1 MVFFSTLCS
10 FDYFTGYEMKSTVN
24 RAGFF
29 LTKVQCNIFKIK
41 TGWQFLLT
49 LRPPWPSVY
58 KYLDIFSTLSS
69 FSLLCPVTSSTCL
82 PPESPPTL
90 SSLTLSSGVLCTPWA
105 RQFCLDLIV
114 SLSPAHQRMLNTL
127 PCSPRA
133 VSITSYLLSWSHD
146 NIVLSLNVVTIFFR
160 Q

>member
-82 PPESPPTL
+82 PPESPPIL
-90 SSLTLSSGVLCTPWA
+90 SSLTLSSGVLCTPWV

-114 SLSPAHQRMLNTL
+114 SLSLTHQRMLNTL
-127 PCSPRA
+127 PLLCPLPSVSLHICSVGP
-133 VSITSYLLSWSHD
+133 
-146 NIVLSLNVVTIFFR
+146 TIISCFL
-160 Q
+160 